1 MLQHESTRQNLPKSY
16 LELSTMASLSRFIES
31 KQHAPPPP
39 AGAKRPDVAAAQAL
53 KFGSGK
59 PKRSE
64 PAAPP
69 ITQYLPST
77 APASGYASNQNSLR
91 NTYPNNR
98 FAKEQPLQYSKA
110 FDEITLNSDDFEA
123 TKSDLDFD
131 PEEHE
136 QYRQGEE
143 MLDEREYGAQAG
155 QRYSHGL
162 PQHTLHHV
170 HSQSPLIVNPEYEQ
184 SPPKPQTSGTHSRFK
199 KSEVMHSDLQLRQGQ
214 AADTMNQQTAG
225 SKKRNRSDGPSREN
239 YGQQR
244 HQGDEELEETD
255 EDQLPGPPLEERQ
268 DHSEVSSNEADT
280 PSASPTRQRKARLA
294 QSSQLAVENGHP
306 PGYVPCDYSDEKLKG
321 MKYSDLKAED
331 WDTIRNHKPFE
342 LPAELQG
349 QPLGDQ
355 IIYYADR
362 IKTDEVA
369 VLFFEQLS
377 TSEWEE
383 AGDWL
388 IEKFA
393 DLLKQLKEKR
403 QEKRRVTEKFEAEI
417 EAREKVVRGKSDL
430 FERKLKEMQ
439 ASGEGVL
446 RGKMI

>member
-1 MLQHESTRQNLPKSY
+1 
-16 LELSTMASLSRFIES
+16 MASLSRFIEN
-31 KQHAPPPP
+31 KQHAPAPP

-77 APASGYASNQNSLR
+77 APAPGYASNQNSLR

-98 FAKEQPLQYSKA
+98 FAKEQPLPYSKA

-123 TKSDLDFD
+123 TKSDLGFD
-131 PEEHE
+131 LEENG

-184 SPPKPQTSGTHSRFK
+184 GPSKPQTSGTHSRFK
-199 KSEVMHSDLQLRQGQ
+199 KSEVIHSDLQLRQAQ
-214 AADTMNQQTAG
+214 DADAMNQQTAG

-239 YGQQR
+239 YEQQR
-244 HQGDEELEETD
+244 HQGDEEPEETD
-255 EDQLPGPPLEERQ
+255 EDQLPGPRSKER
-268 DHSEVSSNEADT
+268 HNHIEVSSDEAEADT

-294 QSSQLAVENGHP
+294 QSSPLTMENGYP
-306 PGYVPCDYSDEKLKG
+306 PGYVPGDYNDEKLKG

-331 WDTIRNHKPFE
+331 WDTIRNHKPFG
-342 LPAELQG
+342 LPAALQG
-349 QPLGDQ
+349 KPLGDQ
-355 IIYYADR
+355 ITYYADR
-362 IKTDEVA
+362 IKTDEDA

-393 DLLKQLKEKR
+393 DLMKQLKEKR

-430 FERKLKEMQ
+430 FEKKLKEMQ